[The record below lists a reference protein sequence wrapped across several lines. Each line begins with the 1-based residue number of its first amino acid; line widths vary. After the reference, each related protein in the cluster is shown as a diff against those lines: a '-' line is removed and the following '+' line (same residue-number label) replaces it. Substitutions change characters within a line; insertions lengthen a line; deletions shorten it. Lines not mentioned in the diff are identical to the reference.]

1 MRDNG
6 LDVNFLQ
13 ESTPGIYDGI
23 LGAMDDFA
31 DQYAAWKLKKR
42 KKNCEKCKVLLSE
55 LRKHYLVE
63 IDSENSQPKA
73 DIDTILNLWNEVN
86 KILKP

>member
-1 MRDNG
+1 MKTRNQIMRDNG

-42 KKNCEKCKVLLSE
+42 KKNCEKCKILLAE
-55 LRKHYLVE
+55 LRNRYLME
-63 IDSENSQPKA
+63 IDSENSQNK
-73 DIDTILNLWNEVN
+73 LWNEVN
-86 KILKP
+86 KVLRL